1 MWHLEGWQL
10 NLLFSQD
17 LAEKEIEKK
26 KKHRKKTRGEL
37 RIGVH

>member
-1 MWHLEGWQL
+1 M
-10 NLLFSQD
+10 FFQD

-37 RIGVH
+37 GIGVR